1 MVGDQGGDCDQEES
15 WGSGLCSYQD
25 FNYFRSLFA
34 PEMKTSTIS
43 ILFTLAGVA
52 VNHNTLFLILI
63 LMISIKLTKLTIIR
77 WSTSSPSPW
86 PSRIVAGS
94 FSRTGD
100 SDLFIAL
107 DPSSIIPLSL
117 DWLGIVLSGCIVSF
131 FFIDILISFLQA
143 DSLAKELNSWICC
156 AFGNVFSYC
165 KMRKLHSWEKS
176 PAKITKTL
184 TKLFSSP
191 ALQNCIKC

>member
-1 MVGDQGGDCDQEES
+1 MQLWIVNSFVYRDVIQAAKEVTLEVHFEIVIINKEFSGGRGFRKLLVVGDQGGDCDQAES

-34 PEMKTSTIS
+34 PEMKTSTIL

-52 VNHNTLFLILI
+52 ANHNTLFHILI

-100 SDLFIAL
+100 SDLFI
-107 DPSSIIPLSL
+107 
-117 DWLGIVLSGCIVSF
+117 VLNGPKSHH
-131 FFIDILISFLQA
+131 
-143 DSLAKELNSWICC
+143 SLALWLTGKN
-156 AFGNVFSYC
+156 FV
-165 KMRKLHSWEKS
+165 
-176 PAKITKTL
+176 KIY
-184 TKLFSSP
+184 
-191 ALQNCIKC
+191 I